1 MTYLLLACC
10 LPLMAF
16 GAVSALASLA
26 MPAALRRCLARAEP
40 RSDTLLWLR
49 FVPTICAGVVAGLVV
64 LPAFLRFE
72 PRQSG
77 ERAGPLMLALGA
89 TVVLMI
95 AAGLARGAASLLRT
109 RALVRRW
116 RGGAARIDLPG
127 SSLPAFAIDEEF
139 PLVAVVGIL
148 RPRLYVARTVLERC
162 THDEIAAIVA
172 HEACHVLR
180 RDNLKRLLLRSCP
193 DLLASFA
200 VGADLESAWSEA
212 CDRAA
217 DDHAVAKGSRLDLAA
232 ALVKVARALR
242 GTAPEGGA
250 LAAFCRGEDLA
261 GRVRRLLRWEAGGRD
276 EGPGSRS
283 GAVFVAMALLACVVI
298 GQDAGLLRG
307 VHAAAEMVVRLL
319 Q

>member
-1 MTYLLLACC
+1 MTYVLLACC

-16 GAVSALASLA
+16 GATSALASLA
-26 MPAALRRCLARAEP
+26 MPLALRRCLLRAEP
-40 RSDTLLWLR
+40 RSGTLLWLR
-49 FVPTICAGVVAGLVV
+49 FAPTLCAGVVAGLVV

-77 ERAGPLMLALGA
+77 ERAGPLMLALSA
-89 TVVLMI
+89 SVVLMI
-95 AAGLARGAASLLRT
+95 AAGLARGAASLIKT

-116 RGGAARIDLPG
+116 RRGAARIDLPG
-127 SSLPAFAIDEEF
+127 TSLEAFAIDEAF
-139 PLVAVVGIL
+139 PLFAVAGIL

-162 THDEIAAIVA
+162 THDEIRAIVA
-172 HEACHVLR
+172 HEAGHVLR

-217 DDHAVAKGSRLDLAA
+217 DDHAAAKGKHLDLAA
-232 ALVKVARALR
+232 ALVKVARVLR
-242 GTAPEGGA
+242 GTAPEGGVV
-250 LAAFCRGEDLA
+250 AAFCSGEDLA
-261 GRVRRLLRWEAGGRD
+261 GRVRRLLRREADGRNA
-276 EGPGSRS
+276 GTRPRSR
-283 GAVFVAMALLACVVI
+283 VVYMTIALVACVVI
-298 GQDAGLLRG
+298 GQEPRLLQG
-307 VHAAAEMVVRLL
+307 VQAAAEMVVRLL